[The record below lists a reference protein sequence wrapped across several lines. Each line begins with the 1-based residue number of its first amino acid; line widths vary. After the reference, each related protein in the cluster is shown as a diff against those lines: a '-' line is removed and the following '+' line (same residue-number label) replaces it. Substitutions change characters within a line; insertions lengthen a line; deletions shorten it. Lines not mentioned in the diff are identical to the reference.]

1 MPVSHDIIPLTP
13 GGEHPEYWH
22 FGLSFLKAIM
32 FKTEKTSAQAA
43 LPWQWYG
50 KLVARPQSGAMQAA
64 PPVSL
69 QHGVI
74 GIQD

>member
-1 MPVSHDIIPLTP
+1 MPVSHDIILPTP
-13 GGEHPEYWH
+13 HGEHPEYWH

-69 QHGVI
+69 QYGVI

>member
-1 MPVSHDIIPLTP
+1 MPVSHDIIPPTP

-69 QHGVI
+69 QYGVI